1 MSTLNPSIIS
11 DLQTTSLKDKINQTT
26 NGVDLNWRG
35 YSAQN
40 KGNSAS
46 YNVSQFVGGTE
57 VFPIDDTT
65 LSGDYTFEKYK
76 DRANFNRAVA
86 WLASKHG
93 DYVRQ
98 SEKGCGLLYA
108 LIGKTMNEM
117 TLRDL
122 ENRISEAFNKDFM
135 SDMEMMNL
143 SITQDAK
150 NKRLII
156 TMMVRDLTTN
166 KVSSDSVAFSNEV
179 I

>member
-1 MSTLNPSIIS
+1 MGTLNPSIIS
-11 DLQTTSLKDKINQTT
+11 DQQTTSLAEKINQTV

-35 YSAQN
+35 YSAKN

-57 VFPIDDTT
+57 VFPINDIT

-98 SEKGCGLLYA
+98 SDKGCGLLYT
-108 LIGKTMNEM
+108 LIGKTMNDV
-117 TLRDL
+117 TLSNL
-122 ENRISEAFNKDFM
+122 EARISEAFNKDFM

-143 SITQDAK
+143 NITQDVK
-150 NKRLII
+150 NHRLII
-156 TMMVRDLTTN
+156 TMVVKDLTTN
-166 KVSSDSVAFSNEV
+166 KVSSDTVAFDNEV